1 MGPHGQARACAP
13 KCLPSAKRLCPGR
26 RYSTQVWSSAKADK
40 IYLYSSFVSVISI
53 LKLHYK
59 SGEEVKDMAVSLK
72 PATKV
77 SEGLKKMLNDA
88 IAREI
93 QVSIQYMW
101 QHVQV
106 MGVKGVAVQDQFKQT
121 AIAEMK
127 HAEKI
132 AERLWYLEGTPTTKP
147 ALIKVGDSLKEFLE
161 FDVKAE
167 EEAIT
172 MYKGIIEQAQKEGDV
187 TTAFIFK
194 EILEDE
200 EEHHDLF
207 TTMLEEV

>member
-1 MGPHGQARACAP
+1 
-13 KCLPSAKRLCPGR
+13 
-26 RYSTQVWSSAKADK
+26 
-40 IYLYSSFVSVISI
+40 
-53 LKLHYK
+53 
-59 SGEEVKDMAVSLK
+59 MAVSLK
-72 PATKV
+72 PVVKV
-77 SEGLKKMLNDA
+77 SEKLKEMLNNA

-93 QVSIQYMW
+93 QVSVQYMW
-101 QHVQV
+101 QHVQA
-106 MGVKGVAVQDQFKQT
+106 MGVKGIAVQDKFKQT

-132 AERLWYLEGTPTTKP
+132 AERLWYLGGIPTTKP
-147 ALIKVGDSLKEFLE
+147 APIEVGKSLKEFLE
-161 FDVKAE
+161 LDTKAE
-167 EEAIT
+167 VEAID
-172 MYKGIIEQAQKEGDV
+172 MYKGIIEMAQKEGDV

>member
-1 MGPHGQARACAP
+1 
-13 KCLPSAKRLCPGR
+13 
-26 RYSTQVWSSAKADK
+26 
-40 IYLYSSFVSVISI
+40 
-53 LKLHYK
+53 
-59 SGEEVKDMAVSLK
+59 MAVSLE
-72 PATKV
+72 PVTKA
-77 SEGLKKMLNDA
+77 SEKLKEMLNKA

-106 MGVKGVAVQDQFKQT
+106 IGVKGVAVQDKFQQT
-121 AIAEMK
+121 AVAEMK

-132 AERLWYLEGTPTTKP
+132 AERLWYLGGTPTTKP
-147 ALIKVGDSLKEFLE
+147 DPITVGKTMKEFLE
-161 FDVKAE
+161 LDTKAE
-167 EEAIT
+167 EEAIV
-172 MYKGIIEQAQKEGDV
+172 MYKKIIEMAKKEEDV
-187 TTAFIFK
+187 TTAFMFQ

>member
-1 MGPHGQARACAP
+1 
-13 KCLPSAKRLCPGR
+13 
-26 RYSTQVWSSAKADK
+26 
-40 IYLYSSFVSVISI
+40 
-53 LKLHYK
+53 
-59 SGEEVKDMAVSLK
+59 MAVSLK

-77 SEGLKKMLNDA
+77 SAKLKEMLNNA

-106 MGVKGVAVQDQFKQT
+106 MGVKGIAVQDQFQKT

-147 ALIKVGDSLKEFLE
+147 APIIVGESLKEFLE
-161 FDVKAE
+161 LDVKAE

-172 MYKGIIEQAQKEGDV
+172 MYKEIIEMAQKEGDV

>member
-1 MGPHGQARACAP
+1 
-13 KCLPSAKRLCPGR
+13 
-26 RYSTQVWSSAKADK
+26 
-40 IYLYSSFVSVISI
+40 
-53 LKLHYK
+53 
-59 SGEEVKDMAVSLK
+59 MATSLD
-72 PATKV
+72 PVTKV
-77 SEGLKKMLNDA
+77 SDELKSLLNDA

-93 QVSIQYMW
+93 QVSVQYMW

-127 HAEKI
+127 HAESI
-132 AERLWYLEGTPTTKP
+132 AERLWYLGGTPTTKP
-147 ALIKVGDSLKEFLE
+147 APIVVGSTLKEFLE
-161 FDVKAE
+161 LDTKAE
-167 EEAIT
+167 VEAVQ
-172 MYKGIIEQAQKEGDV
+172 MYRKIIQLATQESDFS
-187 TTAFIFK
+187 TAHLFR

>member
-1 MGPHGQARACAP
+1 
-13 KCLPSAKRLCPGR
+13 
-26 RYSTQVWSSAKADK
+26 
-40 IYLYSSFVSVISI
+40 
-53 LKLHYK
+53 
-59 SGEEVKDMAVSLK
+59 MAVSTEPVVKASDALK
-72 PATKV
+72 D
-77 SEGLKKMLNDA
+77 MLNRA
-88 IAREI
+88 IAREL

-106 MGVKGVAVQDQFKQT
+106 QGVKGIAVQEQFKKT

-132 AERLWYLEGTPTTKP
+132 AERLWYLGATPTKKP
-147 ALIKVGDSLKEFLE
+147 DPIEVGGGLKEFLE
-161 FDVKAE
+161 LDTKAE
-167 EEAIT
+167 VEAIE
-172 MYKGIIEQAQKEGDV
+172 MYKKIIELADREKDV
-187 TTAFIFK
+187 TTSFMFK

>member
-1 MGPHGQARACAP
+1 M
-13 KCLPSAKRLCPGR
+13 
-26 RYSTQVWSSAKADK
+26 TQ
-40 IYLYSSFVSVISI
+40 
-53 LKLHYK
+53 H
-59 SGEEVKDMAVSLK
+59 LK

-77 SEGLKKMLNDA
+77 SDKLKGMLNDG

-93 QVSIQYMW
+93 AVSIQYMW

-106 MGVKGVAVQDQFKQT
+106 IGVKGIAVQDQFKQT
-121 AIAEMK
+121 AITEMK

-147 ALIKVGDSLKEFLE
+147 TPINVGGSLKEFLE
-161 FDVKAE
+161 LDTKAE
-167 EEAIT
+167 EEAIAL
-172 MYKGIIEQAQKEGDV
+172 YKKIIEQAQKEEDV

>member
-1 MGPHGQARACAP
+1 M
-13 KCLPSAKRLCPGR
+13 
-26 RYSTQVWSSAKADK
+26 
-40 IYLYSSFVSVISI
+40 
-53 LKLHYK
+53 
-59 SGEEVKDMAVSLK
+59 
-72 PATKV
+72 TKV
-77 SEGLKKMLNDA
+77 SDQLKEMLNKA

-93 QVSIQYMW
+93 QVSVQYMW
-101 QHVQV
+101 QHIQV
-106 MGVKGVAVQDQFKQT
+106 VGVKGLAVQDKFKQT

-132 AERLWYLEGTPTTKP
+132 AERLWYLGGTPTTKP
-147 ALIKVGDSLKEFLE
+147 DPIMVGESLKEFLE
-161 FDVKAE
+161 NDTKAE

-172 MYKGIIEQAQKEGDV
+172 MYKGIIEMAQKEKDV